1 MTETAA
7 AAPRAAVTMPPRPQ
21 VTDAPAIALR
31 APDAQAAVA
40 RAPVPPSRAPRA
52 PATRPQPAAA
62 APAAA
67 VAKKPWI
74 TTERMFFLVAVVVIY
89 LGWRLPTERYLTPK
103 TGFGYALGIVG
114 GSLVLVLLLYS
125 VRKRVRWLNFMGTV
139 NKWFEVHMV
148 LGVLAPICI
157 LYHANFS
164 LGATNSNV
172 AFWSMMVV
180 AASGLVG
187 RYIYTHIHFGLYGR
201 KLSLGE
207 LRSSADRLRAL
218 ESTVAFLPEL
228 VGRLEQEEHRL
239 LASGPRMPVL
249 GVLKPLGVAVNALR
263 ARWRLRRYVRRAL
276 KSAAGNSP
284 TIAGQRKR
292 LRRAAAGYVD
302 RRLVATRKVAEF
314 EGYERL
320 FSIWHLLHVPLLF
333 ILIIAAIVHVI
344 AVHVY

>member
-1 MTETAA
+1 
-7 AAPRAAVTMPPRPQ
+7 APRTQSTPK
-21 VTDAPAIALR
+21 AP
-31 APDAQAAVA
+31 
-40 RAPVPPSRAPRA
+40 PRA
-52 PATRPQPAAA
+52 PSATPAPPRHVPGAA

-67 VAKKPWI
+67 AVRKPWF
-74 TTERMFFLVAVVVIY
+74 TTERMFFAIAIVVIY
-89 LGWRLPTERYLTPK
+89 LGWRLPTERYITPK
-103 TGFGYALGIVG
+103 SGTGYALGIVG
-114 GSLVLVLLLYS
+114 GSLVLLLLLYS
-125 VRKRVRWLNFMGTV
+125 VRKRVHWLGFMGTV

-218 ESTVAFLPEL
+218 ESTMAFLPDL
-228 VGRLEQEEHRL
+228 VGRLEREEKRM
-239 LASGPRMPVL
+239 LASGPRLPVL
-249 GVLKPLGVAVNALR
+249 GLLKPIGVAVNALG
-263 ARWRLRRYVRRAL
+263 ARWRLRSYVRRAL
-276 KSAAGNSP
+276 NSAANNSAA
-284 TIAGQRKR
+284 IASQRTR
-292 LRRAAAGYVD
+292 LRRAAAAYVD
-302 RRLVATRKVAEF
+302 RRLVATRKVAAF
-314 EGYERL
+314 EAYERL
-320 FSIWHLLHVPLLF
+320 FSVWHLLHVPLLF
-333 ILIIAAIVHVI
+333 ILITAAIVHVI

>member
-1 MTETAA
+1 LT
-7 AAPRAAVTMPPRPQ
+7 PPRVANGGAAQPRVANVATAQ
-21 VTDAPAIALR
+21 PRPANGTAKQPPAAGGAATQAR
-31 APDAQAAVA
+31 VAQPVATPA
-40 RAPVPPSRAPRA
+40 RAPN
-52 PATRPQPAAA
+52 AA
-62 APAAA
+62 APAAVGA
-67 VAKKPWI
+67 AKPWF
-74 TTERMFFLVAVVVIY
+74 TKERMFFVIAIVAIY

-103 TGFGYALGIVG
+103 SGFGYALGIVG

-125 VRKRVRWLNFMGTV
+125 IRKRVSWLGFMGTV

-187 RYIYTHIHFGLYGR
+187 RYIYRHIHFGLYGR

-218 ESTVAFLPEL
+218 ESTVSFVPEL
-228 VGRLEQEEHRL
+228 VGRLEREERRL
-239 LASGPRMPVL
+239 LASGPRLPVL
-249 GVLKPLGVAVNALR
+249 GLLKPLGVAVNALG

-276 KSAAGNSP
+276 KSAARTST
-284 TIAGQRKR
+284 TIAAQRPR
-292 LRRAAAGYVD
+292 LRRAAAAYVA

-314 EGYERL
+314 EAYERL
-320 FSIWHLLHVPLLF
+320 FSVWHLLHVPLIF
-333 ILIIAAIVHVI
+333 ILVIAAIVHVI